1 MVFPAVA
8 SAGPALPTS
17 APTRLKTSPKKKKKK
32 ALDFSPQIDL
42 IRTKKSVN
50 VSGFDEM
57 VKDVLRDEEEY
68 DDEFFDEDYDD
79 MFGDDE
85 EEEEDYSSDDD
96 NSEGGSVPQSRPMAG
111 VHWVGVSDLAIGGRC
126 KCNGHASECRYVM
139 SKNPSRNVG
148 NKIPTLLGFV
158 HLKTIKHFKRP
169 KRPQIK
175 WNPRKGTI
183 F

>member
-32 ALDFSPQIDL
+32 GLDFSPQIDL

-79 MFGDDE
+79 MFGDE
-85 EEEEDYSSDDD
+85 GLVT
-96 NSEGGSVPQSRPMAG
+96 NSI
-111 VHWVGVSDLAIGGRC
+111 LFC
-126 KCNGHASECRYVM
+126 
-139 SKNPSRNVG
+139 
-148 NKIPTLLGFV
+148 
-158 HLKTIKHFKRP
+158 
-169 KRPQIK
+169 
-175 WNPRKGTI
+175 
-183 F
+183 

>member
-8 SAGPALPTS
+8 SAGPALPTG
-17 APTRLKTSPKKKKKK
+17 APIRVKTSPKKKKKK
-32 ALDFSPQIDL
+32 VLDFSPQIDL

-85 EEEEDYSSDDD
+85 DEEEDYSSDDD

-139 SKNPSRNVG
+139 SKNPSRNDG
-148 NKIPTLLGFV
+148 KKIPTLLGFV
-158 HLKTIKHFKRP
+158 ILIESD
-169 KRPQIK
+169 
-175 WNPRKGTI
+175 RK
-183 F
+183 

>member
-8 SAGPALPTS
+8 SAGPALPTG
-17 APTRLKTSPKKKKKK
+17 APIRVKTSPKKKKKK

-85 EEEEDYSSDDD
+85 DEEEDYSSDDD

-148 NKIPTLLGFV
+148 KKIPTLLGFV
-158 HLKTIKHFKRP
+158 ILENHHIFQKAQATSNKMEP
-169 KRPQIK
+169 K
-175 WNPRKGTI
+175 
-183 F
+183 